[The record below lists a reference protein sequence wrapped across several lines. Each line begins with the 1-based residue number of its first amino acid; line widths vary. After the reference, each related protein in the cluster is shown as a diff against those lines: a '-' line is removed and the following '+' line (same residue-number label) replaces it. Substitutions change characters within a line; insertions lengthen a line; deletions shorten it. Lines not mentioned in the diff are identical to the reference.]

1 LPCPRHSCVR
11 IARRNC
17 KAPIPRSKASG
28 VRCAKC
34 NSTFTVTAGLIVRD
48 TPARAVAD
56 DSSEESDEP
65 GAKPASPRGKKSKK
79 RKKSSSTAI
88 YWARNIIALV
98 LLIGIVTATVIIL
111 INKGWINV
119 GE

>member
-1 LPCPRHSCVR
+1 VPTTFLCPHCEAKLQSANPQIEGKR
-11 IARRNC
+11 
-17 KAPIPRSKASG
+17 

-56 DSSEESDEP
+56 DSSEGSDEP

-79 RKKSSSTAI
+79 GTKSSSTAI